1 MLSQDC
7 QAVVGSASAA
17 SAASAAAHNSA
28 DGGDR
33 KNHGDTAYCAADVP
47 MELAKRTAGYLPGDL
62 KRLCWTAKAI
72 RAAKLLVA
80 VPSTAG
86 ASTFA
91 SAPAS
96 ECSEGNNGRGSR
108 CSTVAG
114 ASAATAAAA
123 SVVQQLDWATCW
135 LPALAETKPSVPGP
149 FETGIEPVS
158 WSDVAGVAKAR
169 ARLTRL
175 LQSIVEGPTVEGVD
189 PAAGVLLH
197 GPSGCGKTLLASA
210 ALSNC
215 TLNVIRVAATELFG
229 KYVGESEEQIRMLFA
244 AARRCKPCVVFLDEL
259 DAVALK
265 RGSRQAGT
273 TGVEE
278 RVLSQLLN
286 EIDGIQDSR
295 GIFVLGCTNQ
305 PLTELDDA
313 ILRPGRFEVHLH
325 LEHPSERD
333 RQEIAALWCG
343 RVFRS
348 GSAGSGPPGAASEVA
363 GARAELERWVA
374 AETEGASGAEI
385 GWLFQQAAIELA
397 SGGHGGDGR
406 IHDAAFEEALRSAT
420 ARLKPRL
427 AARVSRDA

>member
-1 MLSQDC
+1 MPGAPMKSPAQARREGEEAELPSAVSEDFAPPGNMLALIQ
-7 QAVVGSASAA
+7 
-17 SAASAAAHNSA
+17 
-28 DGGDR
+28 
-33 KNHGDTAYCAADVP
+33 
-47 MELAKRTAGYLPGDL
+47 KRNQRRHSGRHDSLPHM
-62 KRLCWTAKAI
+62 
-72 RAAKLLVA
+72 
-80 VPSTAG
+80 
-86 ASTFA
+86 
-91 SAPAS
+91 
-96 ECSEGNNGRGSR
+96 
-108 CSTVAG
+108 
-114 ASAATAAAA
+114 
-123 SVVQQLDWATCW
+123 
-135 LPALAETKPSVPGP
+135 
-149 FETGIEPVS
+149 
-158 WSDVAGVAKAR
+158 
-169 ARLTRL
+169 
-175 LQSIVEGPTVEGVD
+175 IVEE
-189 PAAGVLLH
+189 
-197 GPSGCGKTLLASA
+197 
-210 ALSNC
+210 
-215 TLNVIRVAATELFG
+215 
-229 KYVGESEEQIRMLFA
+229 
-244 AARRCKPCVVFLDEL
+244 DE
-259 DAVALK
+259 
-265 RGSRQAGT
+265 
-273 TGVEE
+273 GVEE

-427 AARVSRDA
+427 AARVSSRDA